1 MCLFFANLE
10 SILKTMLII
19 VEVPAVL
26 VEFQLL
32 IQYKHC
38 DLVHKESIKI
48 CFKYVPSMFS

>member
-1 MCLFFANLE
+1 MSYFANLE
-10 SILKTMLII
+10 STLKTMLII